1 VTWIP
6 TRRGRGQISS
16 RPVFAGPWSS
26 TKAAVAA
33 IGAGGHILVHACEQ
47 LLGRYEVPHFGS
59 SDLVHGDFRLGNV
72 LLDDHRQ
79 LSAVIDIEAL
89 GSGTRVFDYATLL
102 DHQEA
107 DYDAIT
113 LLIGAAKDV
122 AGPAVLAHCFA
133 HVALDLV
140 LFLHRRFPTPGA
152 AVPNQRAGALSQR
165 VTAMSRLLT

>member
-1 VTWIP
+1 M
-6 TRRGRGQISS
+6 
-16 RPVFAGPWSS
+16 
-26 TKAAVAA
+26 
-33 IGAGGHILVHACEQ
+33 
-47 LLGRYEVPHFGS
+47 
-59 SDLVHGDFRLGNV
+59 GNV
-72 LLDDHRQ
+72 LFDDHRQ

-107 DYDAIT
+107 DDDTTA
-113 LLIGAAKDV
+113 LLIGAAIDV

-152 AVPNQRAGALSQR
+152 AVPNQGPKALSQR